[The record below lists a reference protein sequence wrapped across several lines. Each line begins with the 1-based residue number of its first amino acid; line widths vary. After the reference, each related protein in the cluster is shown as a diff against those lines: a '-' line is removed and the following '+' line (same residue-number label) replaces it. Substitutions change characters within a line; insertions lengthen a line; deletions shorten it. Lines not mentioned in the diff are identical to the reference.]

1 MSKEKKEPTLFVK
14 AAVRKYVNA
23 ADCNIAGEVIN
34 GNALNNQIKKLLE
47 LAIERTKKAK
57 RKTLMAKDFRGII
70 PSK

>member
-14 AAVRKYVNA
+14 AAVRKYVNSNE
-23 ADCNIAGEVIN
+23 CNVAGEVIN
-34 GNALNNQIKKLLE
+34 GNALNNQIKKILD
-47 LAIERTKKAK
+47 LAMQRAKKAN

>member
-23 ADCNIAGEVIN
+23 AECNVAGEVIN
-34 GNALNNQIKKLLE
+34 GSALNNQIKKILDM
-47 LAIERTKKAK
+47 AMDRAKKAK

-70 PSK
+70 PAK

>member
-23 ADCNIAGEVIN
+23 EECNISGEVIN
-34 GNALNNQIKKLLE
+34 GTAFNNQIKKLLE
-47 LAIERTKKAK
+47 LAIERAKKAK

-70 PSK
+70 PSS